1 MGDMVLEV
9 MGSKGM
15 IRVLLVMSESGELNI
30 SGVSRRTGLN
40 HYTVQRHLEKLMR
53 LGLVQEKRYG
63 KIRIFEVCFRVIRV
77 VFERGRP
84 VTFKVQ
90 D

>member
-1 MGDMVLEV
+1 
-9 MGSKGM
+9 
-15 IRVLLVMSESGELNI
+15 
-30 SGVSRRTGLN
+30 
-40 HYTVQRHLEKLMR
+40 MR